1 MEQTK
6 LEFADGRRINV
17 KSIYGGP
24 QLINGAMRDTLKIE
38 VDPKEFNF
46 NSLKAL
52 FGEPSN
58 LETIS
63 FITETD
69 GSGDV
74 KSGTELKTTIGTG
87 YTILVSISDEFRTE
101 SPVPGSMNPPSTKEV
116 IVVTISQETYAEH
129 QLRILQ
135 NKES

>member
-17 KSIYGGP
+17 ESIYGGP

>member
-6 LEFADGRRINV
+6 LEFADGRRINIE
-17 KSIYGGP
+17 SIYGGP

-101 SPVPGSMNPPSTKEV
+101 SPVPGSMNSPSTKEV

>member
-17 KSIYGGP
+17 ESIYGGP

-38 VDPKEFNF
+38 VNPQEFNF

-63 FITETD
+63 SIIETNESD
-69 GSGDV
+69 NVG
-74 KSGTELKTTIGTG
+74 SGTELKTVIGTG

-101 SPVPGSMNPPSTKEV
+101 FPVPGSMNSPSTKEV